1 MYQEFLVVGVNLFT
15 NLEAVLT
22 IRLHVPKFEGIPT
35 ACKLV
40 AAVSKWGTTELIP
53 ELDQARVGDT
63 VLAF

>member
-1 MYQEFLVVGVNLFT
+1 MAAGHFNLFT
-15 NLEAVLT
+15 NLEAVLPSNFVYQSL
-22 IRLHVPKFEGIPT
+22 RVIPT

-53 ELDQARVGDT
+53 ELDQALVGDT